1 MDFHQIIHT
10 FVDRF
15 LVAQLLGVHGTSA
28 AQTSG
33 EREEAWEVAMSRSK
47 MNDPPVD
54 LHSGRG
60 PKIQSY
66 LMKWN
71 LAPLVVSIMMIF
83 LAELGNST
91 GVNDT

>member
-1 MDFHQIIHT
+1 M
-10 FVDRF
+10 
-15 LVAQLLGVHGTSA
+15 AQLLGVHGTSA

-33 EREEAWEVAMSRSK
+33 EREAWEAAMSRSK